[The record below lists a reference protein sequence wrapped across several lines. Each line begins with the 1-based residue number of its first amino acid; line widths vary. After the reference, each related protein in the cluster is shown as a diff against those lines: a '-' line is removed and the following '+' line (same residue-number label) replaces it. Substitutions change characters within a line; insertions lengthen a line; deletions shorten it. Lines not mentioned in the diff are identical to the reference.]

1 MAFRLPA
8 GNKLYIEK
16 INKFKIAARKIK
28 RKEKKRKEKKKKIHK
43 IKIDF
48 VIPLFFYFNA

>member
-28 RKEKKRKEKKKKIHK
+28 RKEKKRKRKYTK
-43 IKIDF
+43 
-48 VIPLFFYFNA
+48 